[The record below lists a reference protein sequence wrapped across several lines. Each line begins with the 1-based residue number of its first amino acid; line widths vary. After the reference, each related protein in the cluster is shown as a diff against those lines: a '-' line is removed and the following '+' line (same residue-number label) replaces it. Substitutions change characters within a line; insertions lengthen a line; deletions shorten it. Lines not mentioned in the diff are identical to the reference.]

1 MKPAMTRPCVV
12 LSVLDR
18 YKPMSFTVEA
28 MERLGELAELQ
39 IDPDPQ
45 FHASA

>member
-18 YKPMSFTVEA
+18 HKPMSFTVEA